1 MATLTTLK
9 MESPEESRAVAVGFL
24 TTEYSVLQG
33 ARAST
38 IAESTGRATMFLG
51 SVSGGLIALGLV
63 ASATRVGTAFFAFGL
78 VLLPLLAFVGLVSF
92 DRTLQTAIE
101 DRGYAWRMARVRTCY
116 LEQAPQLIPTLLAS
130 PDEQL
135 VVKGVIGARGQ
146 EWRSVAGMVAV
157 VTAALAGS
165 TAGLLALVIFDRS
178 LAAGLVAGTLVFA
191 AVALVLMRSQ
201 RSAWYAASAVFL
213 EFDAEPEG
221 TGRN

>member
-1 MATLTTLK
+1 
-9 MESPEESRAVAVGFL
+9 
-24 TTEYSVLQG
+24 
-33 ARAST
+33 
-38 IAESTGRATMFLG
+38 
-51 SVSGGLIALGLV
+51 
-63 ASATRVGTAFFAFGL
+63 
-78 VLLPLLAFVGLVSF
+78 
-92 DRTLQTAIE
+92 
-101 DRGYAWRMARVRTCY
+101 
-116 LEQAPQLIPTLLAS
+116 
-130 PDEQL
+130 
-135 VVKGVIGARGQ
+135 
-146 EWRSVAGMVAV
+146 MVAV